1 MAANEPVSPSRS
13 FKQTLLS
20 HGMTVEPLYAK
31 FLACGE
37 RLSTDTRTLA
47 EGALYIGL
55 VGERFD
61 GNAFVQDALDIGAGH
76 VFTSDPAFAEN
87 PKVTLVPDT
96 LLALQAIAWHH
107 RRIWDGPL
115 LAIAGSNGKTT
126 TKELSAAVLA
136 TTHGTLATYGNLNNH
151 IGVPMTL
158 LRLGP
163 EHALAVVELGA
174 NRMHEIAELCAI
186 AEPTHALVTSIGL
199 EHIEGFGSIQ
209 GVLETEGEVYDWVAE
224 HGGIAFIPAD
234 DADLVRRAAHC
245 PKQIRYGEHPQADI
259 RGEIIPTG
267 EPTLS
272 LRFTTKPVPAP
283 PRTSAQ
289 TQLFGHF
296 NLTNALAA
304 VAVGHHFGVG
314 EREAAAALAAY
325 VPANQRS
332 QIVEI
337 GELTLI
343 LDAYNANPTS
353 MEAAL
358 SSFGRV
364 ASQNRKRIAIL
375 GDMLELGA
383 MEAQEHQRLLKT
395 AAALK
400 LDALLVAGPRFKAA
414 YDIVHA
420 ETPFKSEDFIV
431 LAFED
436 VESLRAQYPP
446 ERLGKATV
454 LLKGSRGTS
463 MERWLGDNPLP
474 AQQT

>member
-1 MAANEPVSPSRS
+1 MP
-13 FKQTLLS
+13 
-20 HGMTVEPLYAK
+20 VEPLYAK

-61 GNAFVQDALDIGAGH
+61 GNAFVQQALDMGAGH
-76 VFTSDPAFAEN
+76 VFTSDATFEGN
-87 PKVTLVPDT
+87 PKVTLVSDT
-96 LLALQAIAWHH
+96 LLALQAIAWRH

-199 EHIEGFGSIQ
+199 EHIEGFGSIE
-209 GVLETEGEVYDWVAE
+209 GVLQTEGEVYDWVAE
-224 HGGIAFIPAD
+224 NDGIAFVPAD
-234 DADLVRRAAHC
+234 DPDLVRRAAHC

-283 PRTSAQ
+283 PKTTAH

-304 VAVGHHFGVG
+304 VAVGNHFGVG

-332 QIVEI
+332 QIVEL

-364 ASQNRKRIAIL
+364 ASQDRKRIAIL
-375 GDMLELGA
+375 GDMLELGP
-383 MEAQEHQRLLKT
+383 MEAQQHERLLRR
-395 AAALK
+395 AAELK
-400 LDALLVAGPRFKAA
+400 LDAVLVAGPRFHAA
-414 YDIVHA
+414 FNQIDGQ
-420 ETPFKSEDFIV
+420 TPFDSEEFIV
-431 LAFED
+431 RAFES
-436 VESLRAQYPP
+436 VEALREAFPP
-446 ERLGKATV
+446 EKLGKATV

-463 MERWLGDNPLP
+463 MERWLGDLPLP
-474 AQQT
+474 TPQT